1 MADLDPVD
9 KGKVNEVVF
18 DLLDHLDEWY
28 DNDAE
33 IGHLLVVVRVTD
45 ADGVRCTDVVTS
57 PGTTKGEALEMLARA
72 HDTHGRPAA
81 EAGARKPKPR
91 PWWRKAFGG

>member
-1 MADLDPVD
+1 MTDHNPID
-9 KGKVNEVVF
+9 KGKVNEVAF

-72 HDTHGRPAA
+72 HDIHGRPAA
-81 EAGARKPKPR
+81 GTGAQKPKPR